1 MLLGRNRSYLSGF
14 DIDGTSEGN
23 FGQTSSKAFG
33 NTNLNIRRWFSP
45 EHGSIWLMALV
56 RFPTI
61 HTEEQHYLL
70 SQPTPDYL
78 TATADARIAS
88 TQPPQQLKVKEVF
101 CTSNSN
107 VRLVTNLMVSGG
119 VRILTLCMACMRT
132 LTVSRC
138 CLNCLRM

>member
-1 MLLGRNRSYLSGF
+1 MWKKSPVLLGRNRSYLSGF

-61 HTEEQHYLL
+61 HNRG
-70 SQPTPDYL
+70 
-78 TATADARIAS
+78 TALFVIS
-88 TQPPQQLKVKEVF
+88 TY
-101 CTSNSN
+101 T
-107 VRLVTNLMVSGG
+107 
-119 VRILTLCMACMRT
+119 
-132 LTVSRC
+132 
-138 CLNCLRM
+138 